1 MRAFQRGKALLGALA
16 LGFVCAA
23 GAQAQTYNITSV
35 GWTSNP
41 GYVIGPVDYPG
52 LGAHGEMESRIGPS
66 VLKGTDSSGG
76 AVSLKTWC
84 IDLVDTLHAD
94 TFTATDIAHSGF
106 DATKLNEVAT
116 FLENA
121 QPLAVDNT
129 SAAAVQL
136 GIWEILYEDSGTW
149 NAASG
154 TFNSPRLPAVTGLA
168 NTWLADLADNDWK
181 ADPSLRLEVLVPGGI
196 NQAQV
201 RLVAASQSIG
211 AVPEPATWAMMVAG
225 FGLAAAAMRR
235 GKIRETEAAA

>member
-121 QPLAVDNT
+121 QPPRF
-129 SAAAVQL
+129 S
-136 GIWEILYEDSGTW
+136 S
-149 NAASG
+149 ASG
-154 TFNSPRLPAVTGLA
+154 KSCMRIAGLGTPRPA
-168 NTWLADLADNDWK
+168 
-181 ADPSLRLEVLVPGGI
+181 PS
-196 NQAQV
+196 
-201 RLVAASQSIG
+201 
-211 AVPEPATWAMMVAG
+211 T
-225 FGLAAAAMRR
+225 RR
-235 GKIRETEAAA
+235 ACPR

>member
-1 MRAFQRGKALLGALA
+1 MAKWNRVSARPCSRAPTVRAVRFRSRRGA
-16 LGFVCAA
+16 
-23 GAQAQTYNITSV
+23 S
-35 GWTSNP
+35 
-41 GYVIGPVDYPG
+41 
-52 LGAHGEMESRIGPS
+52 
-66 VLKGTDSSGG
+66 
-76 AVSLKTWC
+76 TWS
-84 IDLVDTLHAD
+84 ID

-235 GKIRETEAAA
+235 GKIREAEATA